1 MGWFDGGDDTSG
13 WNMSDWYGSDNSD
26 TSGWNMSDWYAAN
39 NDNSPSS
46 SWFDNMGSYDYGS
59 GDGGA
64 GGTNWA
70 GLASS
75 AYRFMNSPAG
85 GALMAGAAGYLGSQ
99 AEFERAQERA
109 RLNAQLTQE
118 NYAAARAVDDQYYQA
133 HGQQLADALGNY
145 AQYYR
150 DPSKA
155 ENNPTN
161 IFGLLTPHPTTGPLA
176 NGW

>member
-1 MGWFDGGDDTSG
+1 MGWFDGGNDTSG
-13 WNMSDWYGSDNSD
+13 WNVSDWY
-26 TSGWNMSDWYAAN
+26 WAN
-39 NDNSPSS
+39 NNSSPSS
-46 SWFDNMGSYDYGS
+46 SWFDNMGSYDYGEGS
-59 GDGGA
+59 GGDGA
-64 GGTNWA
+64 GGINWT

-75 AYRFMNSPAG
+75 AYGFMNSPAG

-99 AEFERAQERA
+99 AEFERAQEMA